1 MNLPKGNAIALQ
13 PLRPVENKTGDIFS
27 ELTFQLVKEKK
38 AKDAAELKSMV
49 DSGATMDD
57 VINKIN
63 PKYANTLYQFQ
74 PKLNEQADN
83 IMNLKAEY
91 GSIGVTDTR
100 EKLARKREL
109 SNQIAIANAEYER
122 AQTFLANPETN
133 KMLTEK
139 LKLLSEGKLFEG
151 DPSTVALKAFG
162 GNILTQKR
170 GDDGRYYIEYP
181 ENASIPFKESN
192 KITDNLTDYLDK
204 VLVSQLDVTD
214 QVIKDAKTFNKT
226 KDVTIGTD
234 NGFRKNVTQRVEFD
248 KDSNKKSIMV
258 YFGLDPDKP
267 IKEQFINPDTLSQNL
282 KQYFYKYVG
291 DKRNISSGED
301 VEKAVNSY
309 LELAKANANEKYSNV
324 TDVNLPSSSGGGSGS
339 GNDGNGNE
347 PIVASSIMKLYNADK
362 SGKKATRFYNAEG
375 IMMKGNAKYKSNLD
389 PLGGEKTKEVFVQA
403 VWNPNGRNAQGGKGN
418 ISYNLVMPVVGGS
431 FVSRPL
437 GTDKDKTGFNAAKK
451 YFSNS
456 DYIKFIK
463 SSNEYF
469 SIPENR
475 KNPQFQK
482 DVNKDIYGSDDL
494 FENILLDQSPRINL
508 KLNRATGN

>member
-13 PLRPVENKTGDIFS
+13 QLRPVENKTGDILS

-57 VINKIN
+57 IINKIN

-91 GSIGVTDTR
+91 GSIGVTDTK

-109 SNQIAIANAEYER
+109 SNQIAISNAEYER
-122 AQTFLANPETN
+122 AQTFLANPNTN
-133 KMLTEK
+133 EMLTEK

-151 DPSTVALKAFG
+151 DPSTAALKSFASG
-162 GNILTQKR
+162 ILIQKR
-170 GDDGRYYIEYP
+170 GDDGRFYVEYP
-181 ENASIPFKESN
+181 EDASIPFKDSN
-192 KITDNLTDYLDK
+192 KVTKNLTDYLDNILLTQK
-204 VLVSQLDVTD
+204 DVTD

-234 NGFRKNVTQRVEFD
+234 NGFRKNVTQRIVFD

-258 YFGLDPDKP
+258 YFGLDPEKP

-301 VEKAVNSY
+301 IEKAVDSY
-309 LELAKANANEKYSNV
+309 LELAKVNVTNEKYSNV
-324 TDVNLPSSSGGGSGS
+324 TDINLPSSSGGGSSS
-339 GNDGNGNE
+339 GGKNYEILTGGNVVRKMADGTVEVKNSVVVDLKDKGQIMGIKVPNKNNKGFHIE
-347 PIVASSIMKLYNADK
+347 YAILGKDKFGRSAYERLTQKSDAVARLMSQK
-362 SGKKATRFYNAEG
+362 
-375 IMMKGNAKYKSNLD
+375 LD
-389 PLGGEKTKEVFVQA
+389 PNLFE
-403 VWNPNGRNAQGGKGN
+403 
-418 ISYNLVMPVVGGS
+418 SLVM
-431 FVSRPL
+431 
-437 GTDKDKTGFNAAKK
+437 KQNAAQYTSRKK
-451 YFSNS
+451 
-456 DYIKFIK
+456 D
-463 SSNEYF
+463 
-469 SIPENR
+469 
-475 KNPQFQK
+475 
-482 DVNKDIYGSDDL
+482 DDIGTINYYKASRQVTEGE
-494 FENILLDQSPRINL
+494 FE
-508 KLNRATGN
+508 

>member
-1 MNLPKGNAIALQ
+1 MNVPKGNAIALQ
-13 PLRPVENKTGDIFS
+13 QLRPVENKTGDILS

-83 IMNLKAEY
+83 IMNLKSEY
-91 GSIGVTDTR
+91 GSIGVTDTK

-122 AQTFLANPETN
+122 AQTFLANPDTN

-151 DPSTVALKAFG
+151 DPSTAALKSFASG
-162 GNILTQKR
+162 ILIQKK
-170 GDDGRYYIEYP
+170 GDDGRFYVEYP
-181 ENASIPFKESN
+181 ENASIPFKDSN
-192 KITDNLTDYLDK
+192 KLTKNITDYFDSILLTQEDI
-204 VLVSQLDVTD
+204 TD

-234 NGFRKNVTQRVEFD
+234 NGFRKNVTQRLVFD
-248 KDSNKKSIMV
+248 KDSNKRSIMV
-258 YFGLDPDKP
+258 YFGLDPEKP

-291 DKRNISSGED
+291 DKKNISSGED
-301 VEKAVNSY
+301 IEKAVNSY

-324 TDVNLPSSSGGGSGS
+324 TDVNLPSSSGGSSSKNSEDTQLFTPNNTILKIAGQDGLTRYYKQPSLTYYTTY
-339 GNDGNGNE
+339 GNDKNQQR
-347 PIVASSIMKLYNADK
+347 V
-362 SGKKATRFYNAEG
+362 G
-375 IMMKGNAKYKSNLD
+375 I
-389 PLGGEKTKEVFVQA
+389 TVF
-403 VWNPNGRNAQGGKGN
+403 WNPNGKNANGGKGAVN
-418 ISYNLVMPVVGGS
+418 YGVTKTSNDGKETVTVPVKDLSAVYNYL
-431 FVSRPL
+431 
-437 GTDKDKTGFNAAKK
+437 D
-451 YFSNS
+451 SNS
-456 DYIKFIK
+456 VEQKTKMRNMIIDATNVVSQQMKVAGNQI
-463 SSNEYF
+463 
-469 SIPENR
+469 
-475 KNPQFQK
+475 K
-482 DVNKDIYGSDDL
+482 DVNQLKNYKVD
-494 FENILLDQSPRINL
+494 FEDVMKRGANANKKPSSPLKSQSALPSAN
-508 KLNRATGN
+508 

>member
-13 PLRPVENKTGDIFS
+13 QLRPVENKTGDFLS
-27 ELTFQLVKEKK
+27 EITFQLVKEKK

-91 GSIGVTDTR
+91 GSIGVTDTK
-100 EKLARKREL
+100 EKLARKRQL

-122 AQTFLANPETN
+122 AQTFLANPDTN

-151 DPSTVALKAFG
+151 DPSTSALKSFASG
-162 GNILTQKR
+162 ILIQKR
-170 GDDGRYYIEYP
+170 GDDGRFYVEYP
-181 ENASIPFKESN
+181 ENASIPFKDSN
-192 KITDNLTDYLDK
+192 KVTKNITDYLDSILLTQK
-204 VLVSQLDVTD
+204 DVTD

-234 NGFRKNVTQRVEFD
+234 NGFRKNVTQRLVFD
-248 KDSNKKSIMV
+248 KDSNKRSIMV
-258 YFGLDPDKP
+258 YFGLDPEKP

-291 DKRNISSGED
+291 DKNNISSGED
-301 VEKAVNSY
+301 IEKAVNSY

-324 TDVNLPSSSGGGSGS
+324 TDVNLPSSSGGSSSKNSEDTQLFTPNNTILKIAGQDGLTRYYKQPSLTYYTTY
-339 GNDGNGNE
+339 GNDKNQQR
-347 PIVASSIMKLYNADK
+347 V
-362 SGKKATRFYNAEG
+362 G
-375 IMMKGNAKYKSNLD
+375 I
-389 PLGGEKTKEVFVQA
+389 TVF
-403 VWNPNGRNAQGGKGN
+403 WNPNGKNANGGKGAVN
-418 ISYNLVMPVVGGS
+418 YGVTKTSNDGKETVTVPVKDLSAVYNYL
-431 FVSRPL
+431 
-437 GTDKDKTGFNAAKK
+437 D
-451 YFSNS
+451 SNS
-456 DYIKFIK
+456 VEQKTKMRNMIIDATNVVSQQMKVAGNQI
-463 SSNEYF
+463 
-469 SIPENR
+469 
-475 KNPQFQK
+475 K
-482 DVNKDIYGSDDL
+482 DVNQLKNYKVD
-494 FENILLDQSPRINL
+494 FEDVMKRGANANKNPSSPLKSQSALPSAN
-508 KLNRATGN
+508 